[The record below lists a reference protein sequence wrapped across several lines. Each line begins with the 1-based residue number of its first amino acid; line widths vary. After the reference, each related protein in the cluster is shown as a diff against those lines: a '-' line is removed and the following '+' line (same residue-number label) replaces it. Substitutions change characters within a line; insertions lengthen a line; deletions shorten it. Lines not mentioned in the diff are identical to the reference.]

1 MYLPYNVMD
10 KQSIRRNY
18 NQFARWYDTIEMI
31 PEWLGVRRLRRKL
44 LKRASGQVLE
54 VACGTG
60 LNFKSYPPDTKL
72 LAIDLS
78 EEMLKLAQGKARS
91 LDLNVNFALMDGER
105 LALQDRSF
113 DTVISSLSLC
123 TFPNPKAALFEM
135 ARVCKPDGRIF
146 LLEHGRSNYKWLGR
160 WQDYRAERHAKAFGC
175 WWNREPLEL
184 VRQANLSLTG
194 TNRIFF
200 GILHLIEAKPV

>member
-1 MYLPYNVMD
+1 MD

-31 PEWLGVRRLRRKL
+31 PEWLGVRRLRGKL

-60 LNFKSYPPDTKL
+60 LNFKAYPPDTKL

-78 EEMLKLAQGKARS
+78 EEMLKLAQDKARS
-91 LDLNVNFALMDGER
+91 LNLNVNFALMDGER
-105 LALQDRSF
+105 LALRDRSF

-123 TFPNPKAALFEM
+123 TFPNPKAALSEM
-135 ARVCKPDGRIF
+135 ARVCKPDGLIF

-175 WWNREPLEL
+175 QWNREPLEL
-184 VRQANLSLTG
+184 VRQSNLSLTG
-194 TNRIFF
+194 ANRTFF

>member
-1 MYLPYNVMD
+1 MD

-18 NQFARWYDTIEMI
+18 NQFARWYDAVETI
-31 PEWLGVRRLRRKL
+31 PEWLGVGRLRRRL
-44 LKRASGQVLE
+44 LKRASGQILE

-60 LNFKSYPPDTKL
+60 LNFRMYLPDTKFT
-72 LAIDLS
+72 AIDLS
-78 EEMLKLAQGKARS
+78 EEMLKLAQEKARF
-91 LDLNVNFALMDGER
+91 LDLNVNFALMDAER

-123 TFPNPKAALFEM
+123 TFPNPTAALSEM

-160 WQDYRAERHAKAFGC
+160 WQDYRAQRHAQAFGC
-175 WWNREPLEL
+175 QWNREPLEL
-184 VRQANLSLTG
+184 VRQSNLTLTDANRTFLG
-194 TNRIFF
+194 V
-200 GILHLIEAKPV
+200 LHLIEAKPE